1 MSQPSYPLLFSPV
14 KVNRMVLPNRLA
26 ALALVTRL
34 PGEDGYLNQQ
44 TRDRYLRYARG
55 EVGLIVVEATAVH
68 AAKSGNLLRMHGD
81 EFIPAHR
88 DMVARVHDTSPS
100 KIALQIIH
108 FLKIAR
114 SGWRQ
119 TIEMLTM
126 DDIQSIIRAYGSA
139 AARTREAGYD
149 AVELHMAHAYTLAS
163 FLSTRNARRDEY
175 GGWSLETRM
184 RLASEVIVEAR
195 RQAGADYPIGVRF
208 VGEEFIKGGYTLSDS
223 TYIALRMAQLDVD
236 YLSISAGGKFEDA
249 VKFEGKPLD
258 PYTGYSGDR
267 TMPPSSYPR
276 GVNMYLAEG
285 IKKHINAHG
294 YHTPVM
300 AAGRI
305 TTAAMA
311 EEILEGGRA
320 DLIGLGRPLLTDP
333 DWPKKTRDGHE
344 DKVVQCVYANLCK
357 QMEEN
362 YIPVRCGA
370 LWPKGYLHAPEVH
383 DDAEPPRWPTD
394 GKLRAEV
401 KESGRVRLTWEKAI
415 DERGMYGYELFRS
428 VNGGP
433 FSHVTSHKATATVS
447 VDDDALAGNRYGYFV
462 RPFDLAGNRGP
473 DSNVV
478 EVTIARKFEGVP
490 DKKIVLD
497 GNVEAQTGGHRLL

>member
-1 MSQPSYPLLFSPV
+1 M
-14 KVNRMVLPNRLA
+14 KINGMVLPNRITA
-26 ALALVTRL
+26 VALVTRL
-34 PGEDGYLNQQ
+34 PGEDGHLNQQ
-44 TRDRYLRYARG
+44 TRERYQRYARG
-55 EVGLIVVEATAVH
+55 EAGLIVVEATAVH
-68 AAKSGNLLRMHGD
+68 TAKSGNLLRMHSD

-88 DMVARVHDTSPS
+88 DMIAEIHGTTPS

-108 FLKIAR
+108 FLKVAR

-119 TIEMLTM
+119 TIEMLTL
-126 DDIQSIIRAYGSA
+126 DDLKYIVSAYGAA

-149 AVELHMAHAYTLAS
+149 AVELHMAHSYTLAS
-163 FLSTRNARRDEY
+163 FLSSRNARRDEY

-195 RQAGADYPIGVRF
+195 RQVGPDYPIGVRF

-223 TYIALRMAQLDVD
+223 TCIALRMAQLGAD

-267 TMPPSSYPR
+267 TMPGASYPR
-276 GVNMYLAEG
+276 GVNVYLAEG
-285 IKKHINAHG
+285 IKKHLNAHG
-294 YHTPVM
+294 YHTPVIT
-300 AAGRI
+300 AGRI
-305 TTAAMA
+305 TTAGMA
-311 EEILEGGRA
+311 EEILEAGRA

-344 DKVVQCVYANLCK
+344 DKVIRCVYANLCK

-362 YIPVRCGA
+362 YIPVRCGT
-370 LWPKGYLHAPEVH
+370 LWPKEYLHAPEVH
-383 DDAEPPRWPTD
+383 DDSEPPAWPTN
-394 GKLRAEV
+394 GSLQVEIRGN
-401 KESGRVRLTWEKAI
+401 GRVRLKWEKAV
-415 DERGMYGYELFRS
+415 DRRGMYGYEIFRS

-433 FSHVTSHKATATVS
+433 FSHINSHKATATVC
-447 VDDDALAGNRYGYFV
+447 VDDDALAGNRYAYFV

-473 DSNVV
+473 DSNIV
-478 EVTIARKFEGVP
+478 EVTIAKKFEGLP
-490 DKKIVLD
+490 DKEIVLD
-497 GNVEAQTGGHRLL
+497 GKVEAQTSGRRLI